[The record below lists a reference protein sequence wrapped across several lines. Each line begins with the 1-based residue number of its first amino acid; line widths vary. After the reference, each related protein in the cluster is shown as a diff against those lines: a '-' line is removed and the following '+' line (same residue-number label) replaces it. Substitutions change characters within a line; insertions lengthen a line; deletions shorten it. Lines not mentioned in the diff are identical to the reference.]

1 MTKEELKIELSKIGV
16 IESDYSINEGLKP
29 DAYIIEEYDGLWRFF
44 YYDEKGEESQ
54 QSLFK
59 NIEEAFKCL
68 LNTFKDQ
75 LNLLGKDKFR

>member
-16 IESDYSINEGLKP
+16 IESDYSIDEGLKS

-59 NIEEAFKCL
+59 SKEESFKYL
-68 LNTFKDQ
+68 VSTFKDQ
-75 LNLLGKDKFR
+75 LKLLGKDNFR